1 MTTRSSD
8 GAPPCG
14 RPGALPRLYGPTP
27 DTGRDSLWDELR
39 ERHGPVAP
47 VELEPGVH
55 AWLLLGYHENLTVLQ
70 NPHLFSRDTRKWS
83 AVIAGRID
91 PDTARPALSWR
102 PNVLYAD
109 GAEHTR
115 LRTPIVSA
123 LSRVDMA
130 ATARDVRRIADGLID
145 AFIADGEADLI
156 GDFADPL
163 PVLVL
168 NRLYGL
174 PDGYGHMLGD
184 LTGIV
189 FGDDA
194 RRAEEAVAR
203 IQQYF
208 AGLVAR
214 KRRTPGRDL
223 ASWMLEHANG
233 LTDHEVAHQAALMN
247 SAGHQPTTHLIGNT
261 MHTLL
266 TDERIRAAHADARL
280 TVRELLDHVMWTDTP
295 FQVLPARFALQDVRL
310 ANAEVRTGDAL
321 LIGFDPAHRDP
332 AVRRGREETGAVRGA
347 RAHLMFG
354 AGPHACPAGELARL
368 IAATGVN
375 ALHERLAG
383 LRPAVDPVLLRRV
396 PSPFVRG
403 LAALP
408 VEFTPGEPLP
418 RRTAAPEPDP
428 DPVTDVPEAGAA
440 PHDRPDDLLGR
451 LFGWWRSR
459 RR

>member
-8 GAPPCG
+8 GEPACPAPAG
-14 RPGALPRLYGPTP
+14 LPRLYGPTP

-39 ERHGPVAP
+39 ERHGPVAA
-47 VELEPGVH
+47 VELEPGVRV
-55 AWLLLGYHENLTVLQ
+55 WLLLGYHENLTVLQ
-70 NPHLFSRDTRKWS
+70 SPHLFSRDTRRWREVVEGRVEPS
-83 AVIAGRID
+83 A
-91 PDTARPALSWR
+91 TRPALSWR
-102 PNVLYAD
+102 PNALYAD
-109 GAEHTR
+109 DAEHTR
-115 LRTPIVSA
+115 LRAPIVAA

-130 ATARDVRRIADGLID
+130 ATARDVRRIADDLID
-145 AFIADGEADLI
+145 TFIADGEADLI
-156 GDFADPL
+156 GGFADPL

-184 LTGIV
+184 LTRVV

-194 RRAEEAVAR
+194 RRAGEAVVR

-214 KRRTPGRDL
+214 KRRSPGNDL

-233 LTDHEVAHQAALMN
+233 LTDHEVAHQAALIN
-247 SAGHQPTTHLIGNT
+247 NAGHQPTTHLIGNT

-266 TDERIRAAHADARL
+266 TDERIRAAYADARL
-280 TVRELLDHVMWTDTP
+280 SVRELLDHVMWTDTP
-295 FQVLPARFALQDVRL
+295 FQVLPARFALQDVRIG
-310 ANAEVRTGDAL
+310 NAEVRTGDAL

-332 AVRRGREETGAVRGA
+332 AVRRGREETGVVSGA

-354 AGPHACPAGELARL
+354 AGPHACPARELARM
-368 IAATGVN
+368 IAATGVS

-383 LRPAVDPVLLRRV
+383 LRPAMDPVLLRRV

-408 VEFTPGEPLP
+408 VEFTPGEPRP
-418 RRTAAPEPDP
+418 RPTPAADPFPAADAGQEPRTGSDDP
-428 DPVTDVPEAGAA
+428 
-440 PHDRPDDLLGR
+440 LGR
-451 LFGWWRSR
+451 LFAWWRSLR
-459 RR
+459 R